1 MATMKPTPLD
11 ELTPMDPTT
20 KFIGTPILS
29 MRPGH
34 FVGAV
39 SKVEQDGAIRFCPVT
54 QKSPVWKQIEA
65 AMDQYR
71 QTHGVSSR
79 IDPTKSRSFL

>member
-1 MATMKPTPLD
+1 MKPTPPD
-11 ELTPMDPTT
+11 ELTPMDPAT
-20 KFIGTPILS
+20 KFTGTPILS

-71 QTHGVSSR
+71 QTHGG
-79 IDPTKSRSFL
+79 